1 MKKRKKGTS
10 GLGERGGGGR
20 KEWVATY
27 CIIYIHPN
35 LQIFIIFANVILR
48 EPMYYWYLLRFFNL
62 LRWLYR
68 ST

>member
-48 EPMYYWYLLRFFNL
+48 EPMY
-62 LRWLYR
+62 
-68 ST
+68 